1 MKLKFAVSQEYLR
14 PVTSHHGTF
23 AVQSKPK
30 QFPYFDVDI
39 STDCSLC
46 KVKILH
52 LKYEAI
58 PNSWEQCKEVVQED
72 ESFMNY
78 PFSPPFMFN
87 VRILGETIIPD
98 NNELAKLFFV
108 PDQLA
113 SVNKHSYRLDFES
126 D

>member
-23 AVQSKPK
+23 AVHSKPK

-52 LKYEAI
+52 LKYDAI
-58 PNSWEQCKEVVQED
+58 PNSWGQCKEVVQKGKD
-72 ESFMNY
+72 GLLS
-78 PFSPPFMFN
+78 
-87 VRILGETIIPD
+87 VLRRAALAIL
-98 NNELAKLFFV
+98 
-108 PDQLA
+108 
-113 SVNKHSYRLDFES
+113 SR
-126 D
+126 

>member
-23 AVQSKPK
+23 AGQSKPK

-78 PFSPPFMFN
+78 PFSPPKGSLDKIVQGNPTRCF
-87 VRILGETIIPD
+87 I
-98 NNELAKLFFV
+98 K
-108 PDQLA
+108 
-113 SVNKHSYRLDFES
+113 RLQTSIKKTKVTEFIS
-126 D
+126 NLKQGR

>member
-23 AVQSKPK
+23 AGQSKPK

-78 PFSPPFMFN
+78 PFSPPKGSLDKIVQGNLIMF
-87 VRILGETIIPD
+87 
-98 NNELAKLFFV
+98 
-108 PDQLA
+108 
-113 SVNKHSYRLDFES
+113 Y
-126 D
+126 